1 VNTDRQLQAAVIGCG
16 FIGCGQPLISADV
29 GVFSHADAYLAS
41 ENTSLVAL
49 CDSSETR
56 LDQLSARF
64 SDVATCTS
72 IDDCLETHQPEI
84 VSIATPDE
92 THFAMAMK
100 VCAFPSV
107 RGVLLEK
114 PIALNSFEGHQLV
127 AAAKANNVRLAVN
140 YSRRYTKR
148 FQFIAEQIKA
158 GVLGEIQTILGL
170 YTKGILH
177 NGSHWV
183 DLLDMFGFQVRR
195 VDAYLSVVD
204 NKLDPTPQVTFRL
217 PNGSACLAGCDE
229 RNFTVFEMDIVG
241 TLGRVRITD
250 GGFSVDWSLA
260 KPSERFTGYTV
271 LAPASGKNEGG
282 KNDGGMKDAMLNAV
296 DDLTD
301 AVRTGRKPLS
311 SAETAVTTIEVCE
324 AVLRSLRTQSQV
336 ELAACPVD
344 A

>member
-1 VNTDRQLQAAVIGCG
+1 MTTDRQLRAAVIGCG
-16 FIGCGQPLISADV
+16 FIGCGQPLRSADV
-29 GVFSHADAYLAS
+29 GVFSHADAYAAS
-41 ENTSLVAL
+41 NNNSLVAL
-49 CDSSETR
+49 CDSSGAR
-56 LDQLSARF
+56 LDQLSTRF

-92 THFAMAMK
+92 THFQVAMK

-114 PIALNSFEGHQLV
+114 PIALSSFEAHQVV
-127 AAAKANNVRLAVN
+127 AVANANDVKLAVN

-158 GVLGEIQTILGL
+158 GALGDIQTILGL

-177 NGSHWV
+177 NGSHWI
-183 DLLDMFGFQVRR
+183 DLLDMFGFQVTR
-195 VDAYLSVVD
+195 VGAHLSVVD
-204 NKLDPTPQVTFRL
+204 QKLDPTPHVTFQLRH
-217 PNGSACLAGCDE
+217 GTASLAGCDE
-229 RNFTVFEMDIVG
+229 RHFTIFEMDIVG

-271 LAPASGKNEGG
+271 LAPISGKS
-282 KNDGGMKDAMLNAV
+282 DDGMKDAMLNAV
-296 DDLTD
+296 DDLTES
-301 AVRTGRKPLS
+301 VRTGSKPLS
-311 SAETAVTTIEVCE
+311 PAETAVTTIEVCE
-324 AVLRSLRTQSQV
+324 AVLRSLRTQSRV
-336 ELAACPVD
+336 ELAACPIN

>member
-1 VNTDRQLQAAVIGCG
+1 MSTDRQFRAAVIGCG
-16 FIGCGQPLISADV
+16 FIGCGQPLSSADV

-41 ENTSLVAL
+41 NSTSLVAL
-49 CDSSETR
+49 CDSSQAR
-56 LDQLSARF
+56 LDQLSTRF

-72 IDDCLETHQPEI
+72 IDECLETHQPEI

-92 THFAMAMK
+92 THFEMAMK
-100 VCAFPSV
+100 VCAFPGV

-114 PIALNSFEGHQLV
+114 PIALTSFEGHQVV
-127 AAAKANNVRLAVN
+127 AIAKANNVRLAVN

-158 GVLGEIQTILGL
+158 GVLGDIQAVLGL

-177 NGSHWV
+177 NGSHWI
-183 DLLDMFGFQVRR
+183 DLLDMFGFQVKR
-195 VDAYLSVVD
+195 VVAHVSVVD
-204 NKLDPTPQVTFRL
+204 EKLGPTPHVTFQL
-217 PNGSACLAGCDE
+217 AHGTASLAGCDE

-271 LAPASGKNEGG
+271 LAPISGKS
-282 KNDGGMKDAMLNAV
+282 DGGMKDAMLNAV

-301 AVRTGRKPLS
+301 SVRTGRKPLS
-311 SAETAVTTIEVCE
+311 PAETAVTTIEVCE
-324 AVLRSLRTQSQV
+324 AVLRSVRTQSQV
-336 ELAACPVD
+336 EMAACPID